1 MNLLAHYAKGTAV
14 IIDTKNMKSNHDRL
28 YALNLK
34 TANSF
39 KSIFSPFSYD
49 TVHYRLEKVLGVRV
63 DPHKLTN
70 LS

>member
-49 TVHYRLEKVLGVRV
+49 TVHYRLEKVLDVRV
-63 DPHKLTN
+63 DPHSLTN

>member
-14 IIDTKNMKSNHDRL
+14 ILDSKNMKSNHDRL

-34 TANSF
+34 ATNSF

-49 TVHYRLEKVLGVRV
+49 TIPYRLEKILGLRV
-63 DPHKLTN
+63 DPRSLTN